1 MTLGQQPGL
10 VCQYKAKAFNLGTK
24 SKPLTMVTK
33 ALQDGAGQL
42 CSLIFYCSSSML
54 CNPTPGSSYC
64 SSLSQAC
71 LCLAMSSVAGMPL
84 SHMASFFSFSSLIR
98 HHLPEAFPD
107 YSPTPA
113 LYPLL
118 TPPFVHITNQNLELF
133 GLLLLLFT
141 CLLEFVCLLTA
152 ISPRAGAMLE
162 ILQVC

>member
-1 MTLGQQPGL
+1 
-10 VCQYKAKAFNLGTK
+10 
-24 SKPLTMVTK
+24 
-33 ALQDGAGQL
+33 
-42 CSLIFYCSSSML
+42 
-54 CNPTPGSSYC
+54 
-64 SSLSQAC
+64 
-71 LCLAMSSVAGMPL
+71 
-84 SHMASFFSFSSLIR
+84 MASFFSFSSLIR

-107 YSPTPA
+107 HSPTPA